1 MIIFAKNFRMKRIF
15 LTILFFAIALISN
28 AQIEKILGEWRT
40 VNDKTGETE
49 GVILFYKGDNGLYY
63 GKTTHVYEKGKEL
76 FDEKYI
82 GMVLIKDFKLED
94 GKLVGGTL
102 YEPHEDKTYYGRIS
116 YNAKNNTLEVRGSL
130 DRRGW
135 IGRTQIWVK

>member
-1 MIIFAKNFRMKRIF
+1 MRKII

-49 GVILFYKGDNGLYY
+49 AVILFYKGDNGLYY

-76 FDEKYI
+76 FDERYI
-82 GMVLIKDFKLED
+82 GMVLIKDFKLEN

-102 YEPHEDKTYYGRIS
+102 YEPHEDKTYYGKIS

-135 IGRTQIWVK
+135 LGRTQVWVR

>member
-1 MIIFAKNFRMKRIF
+1 MKRIF

-76 FDEKYI
+76 FDEQYI

-102 YEPHEDKTYYGRIS
+102 YEPHEDKTYYGKIS

-130 DRRGW
+130 DRMGW
-135 IGRTQIWVK
+135 LGRTQIWVK

>member
-63 GKTTHVYEKGKEL
+63 GKTTHVYDKGKEL
-76 FDEKYI
+76 FDEQYI
-82 GMVLIKDFKLED
+82 GMILIKDFKLED

-130 DRRGW
+130 DRMGW
-135 IGRTQIWVK
+135 LGRTQIWVK

>member
-1 MIIFAKNFRMKRIF
+1 MKRIV

-49 GVILFYKGDNGLYY
+49 AIILFYKGDNGLYY

-82 GMVLIKDFKLED
+82 GMVLIKDFKLEN

-102 YEPHEDKTYYGRIS
+102 YEPHEDKTYYGKIS

-135 IGRTQIWVK
+135 LGRTQVWVR

>member
-1 MIIFAKNFRMKRIF
+1 MKRIF

-63 GKTTHVYEKGKEL
+63 GKTTHVYDKGKEL
-76 FDEKYI
+76 FDEQYI

-130 DRRGW
+130 DRMGW
-135 IGRTQIWVK
+135 LGRTQIWVK

>member
-1 MIIFAKNFRMKRIF
+1 MRKII

-49 GVILFYKGDNGLYY
+49 AVILFYKGDNGLYY

-76 FDEKYI
+76 FDERYI
-82 GMVLIKDFKLED
+82 GMVLIKDFKLEN

-102 YEPHEDKTYYGRIS
+102 YEPHEDKTYYGKIS

-135 IGRTQIWVK
+135 LGHTQVWVR

>member
-1 MIIFAKNFRMKRIF
+1 MKRIF

-63 GKTTHVYEKGKEL
+63 GKTTHVYDKGKEL
-76 FDEKYI
+76 FDEQYI

-135 IGRTQIWVK
+135 LGRTQVWVK

>member
-1 MIIFAKNFRMKRIF
+1 MKKLF
-15 LTILFFAIALISN
+15 LTVLFFAIALISN

-76 FDEKYI
+76 FDEQYI

-102 YEPHEDKTYYGRIS
+102 YEPHEDKTYYGKIS

-130 DRRGW
+130 DRMGW
-135 IGRTQIWVK
+135 LGRTQIWLR

>member
-1 MIIFAKNFRMKRIF
+1 MMKKIF

-28 AQIEKILGEWRT
+28 AQIGKILGEWRT

-49 GVILFYKGDNGLYY
+49 AVILFYKGDNGLYY

-82 GMVLIKDFKLED
+82 GMVLVKDFKLED

-102 YEPHEDKTYYGRIS
+102 YEPHEDKTYYGKIS

-130 DRRGW
+130 DKRGW
-135 IGRTQIWVK
+135 LGRTQIWVR

>member
-1 MIIFAKNFRMKRIF
+1 MKRIV
-15 LTILFFAIALISN
+15 LTILFFAIAMISN
-28 AQIEKILGEWRT
+28 AQIGKILGEWRT

-49 GVILFYKGDNGLYY
+49 AIILFYKGDNGLYY

-82 GMVLIKDFKLED
+82 GMVLIKDFKLEN

-102 YEPHEDKTYYGRIS
+102 YEPHEDKTYYGKIS

-135 IGRTQIWVK
+135 LGRTQIWVR

>member
-1 MIIFAKNFRMKRIF
+1 MKKLF
-15 LTILFFAIALISN
+15 LTVLFFTIALISN

-76 FDEKYI
+76 FDEQYI

-102 YEPHEDKTYYGRIS
+102 YEPHEDKTYYGKIS

-130 DRRGW
+130 DRMGW
-135 IGRTQIWVK
+135 LGRTQIWVK

>member
-1 MIIFAKNFRMKRIF
+1 MMKKIF

-28 AQIEKILGEWRT
+28 AQIGKILGEWRT

-49 GVILFYKGDNGLYY
+49 AVILFYKGDNGLYY

-82 GMVLIKDFKLED
+82 GMVLVKDFKLED

-102 YEPHEDKTYYGRIS
+102 YEPHEDKTYYGKIS
-116 YNAKNNTLEVRGSL
+116 YNAKNNTWEVRGSL
-130 DRRGW
+130 DKRGW
-135 IGRTQIWVK
+135 LGRTQIWVR